1 MRVFVVLLVW
11 FLCSQAVIAQNDI
24 LAKEYFEKGQF
35 EKAVV
40 AYEDLIAKNPNNYI
54 YFTNLLATYQELK
67 QFDKA
72 EKIIVER
79 QQKTNQ
85 PHLWVELG
93 YNYQLQKNTAKA
105 EEYYKTA
112 ITALDQNIHFASNVA
127 YAFEQKN
134 LLEKAL
140 TAYDMA
146 SQRDERFNFD
156 FQKARIYGQLGNM
169 ELMIE
174 YFLDYSYRTQGVT
187 LSVQNQFNRFIEEDA
202 SEVFTPLLRKAL
214 LVRAQKTQDIY
225 WNEYLSWFFIQQKQY
240 DRAFVQEKAIYKRN
254 PESLGSIL
262 NLVKLTSDEHEYNL
276 SKEIITFVL
285 ENAPDAETRIFA
297 STLQMEI
304 SVNTATTKEYPAIK
318 QQFDKI
324 LAEFGTNSQTLNLQV
339 LYARFI
345 GFNLDNPKEAQ
356 QILNK
361 LLEYNLNNFDKA
373 SIKMELAD
381 MFLYEEKFN
390 QALIYYSQ
398 IENDLKNHEMG
409 HLANLKIAKTSYYKG
424 DFPWAIKQ
432 VSVLKTSFSQLI
444 ANDAL
449 DLYLLINDNSQSDST
464 FAALKKFSK
473 ADFLVYK
480 KKNPEAITQFKALLE
495 QHKGEE
501 IEAVT
506 LLRIGELSEKE
517 QDYTQALHY
526 YELIIKH
533 FSDSIYM
540 DEALFFSAEIYN
552 NHLNNPELAKELYER
567 IIFEHQDSIYFIEAR
582 KEYRILRG
590 DSV

>member
-11 FLCSQAVIAQNDI
+11 FLCSQGVFAQNDI

-304 SVNTATTKEYPAIK
+304 SVNTATTKEYPAVK

-356 QILNK
+356 QILNR

-449 DLYLLINDNSQSDST
+449 DLYLLMNDNSQSDST

-480 KKNPEAITQFKALLE
+480 KKNQEAITQFKALLE

-552 NHLNNPELAKELYER
+552 NHLNNPELAKELYQR
-567 IIFEHQDSIYFIEAR
+567 IIFEHQDSIYFVEAR